1 MKPIIKK
8 PEFRALKKSVVPQ
21 PVTEVP
27 LVPEQLPPVEPA
39 VADVPIEQQPLPE
52 AETPTTEYPAYQA
65 SAQNYPVLQS
75 VGNTGWQVSDIW
87 RDLRV
92 DGFCD

>member
-8 PEFRALKKSVVPQ
+8 PEFRALKKSVVS
-21 PVTEVP
+21 
-27 LVPEQLPPVEPA
+27 
-39 VADVPIEQQPLPE
+39 QPLPE
-52 AETPTTEYPAYQA
+52 ELHTVDTAATAEIEEQQPSEEIVHPATEYPAYQS
-65 SAQNYPVLQS
+65 SAQSHPVLQS

-92 DGFCD
+92 DSFYN

>member
-8 PEFRALKKSVVPQ
+8 PEFLALKKSVASQ
-21 PVTEVP
+21 PIPEEVI
-27 LVPEQLPPVEPA
+27 LVEPA
-39 VADVPIEQQPLPE
+39 VADVPIEQQPPQE
-52 AETPTTEYPAYQA
+52 VAHPTVEYPTYYVP
-65 SAQNYPVLQS
+65 AQSYPVLQS

-92 DGFCD
+92 DDFCN

>member
-8 PEFRALKKSVVPQ
+8 PEFRALKKSVVS
-21 PVTEVP
+21 
-27 LVPEQLPPVEPA
+27 
-39 VADVPIEQQPLPE
+39 QPLPE
-52 AETPTTEYPAYQA
+52 ELPAVDTTATAEIEEQQPPEEIAHPAIEYPAYQS
-65 SAQNYPVLQS
+65 SAQSYPVLQS

-92 DGFCD
+92 DSFSN

>member
-8 PEFRALKKSVVPQ
+8 PEFRALKKSVVSQ
-21 PVTEVP
+21 S
-27 LVPEQLPPVEPA
+27 LPEELYA
-39 VADVPIEQQPLPE
+39 VDTAATAEIEQQQPPE
-52 AETPTTEYPAYQA
+52 EIPHPATEYPAYQS
-65 SAQNYPVLQS
+65 SAQSYPVLQS

-92 DGFCD
+92 DSFSNL

>member
-8 PEFRALKKSVVPQ
+8 YEVRALKKAVASQ
-21 PVTEVP
+21 PTPEEV
-27 LVPEQLPPVEPA
+27 LAVEPA
-39 VADVPIEQQPLPE
+39 VADVPSIEQQSQQE
-52 AETPTTEYPAYQA
+52 AETLNIEYPSYQA
-65 SAQNYPVLQS
+65 SAQSYPVLQS

-92 DGFCD
+92 DDFCN